1 MMQHVQEQDEVVS
14 ALVKGSIAE
23 LARRGFDIN
32 LIGCSFATIGD
43 VQRGS
48 WRRVAQSISDP
59 QTAEQAYFAVC
70 QLVNVDH
77 PVCRVLLD
85 DIAEWLTLSPMDY
98 RRIRKA
104 TQFEDKRRFAA

>member
-1 MMQHVQEQDEVVS
+1 MQHVQEQDEVVS

-23 LARRGFDIN
+23 LARRDFDIN
-32 LIGCSFATIGD
+32 RLGCSPATISD
-43 VQRGS
+43 EQKGS
-48 WRRVAQSISDP
+48 WRRAAQSIRDV

-70 QLVNVDH
+70 QRINADH

-85 DIAEWLTLSPMDY
+85 DIAEWLNLSPMDY

-104 TQFEDKRRFAA
+104 TQFEHRQQVAA